1 MQFYK
6 NIQKYLINTAPQS
19 INMREKK
26 LTKKSLGDFQASL
39 SSIIL
44 KKSTN
49 YNALAA
55 ALQEERSGWR

>member
-1 MQFYK
+1 MLFYK

-26 LTKKSLGDFQASL
+26 LTKKSLGDFRVSL
-39 SSIIL
+39 SSIIF

-55 ALQEERSGWR
+55 AL

>member
-1 MQFYK
+1 MLFYK

-19 INMREKK
+19 INMSEKK

>member
-1 MQFYK
+1 MLFYK

-26 LTKKSLGDFQASL
+26 LTKKSLWDFRVSL
-39 SSIIL
+39 SSIIF

-55 ALQEERSGWR
+55 ALQEARSGWR

>member
-26 LTKKSLGDFQASL
+26 LTKKSLGDLQASL

>member
-19 INMREKK
+19 INMSEKK

>member
-1 MQFYK
+1 
-6 NIQKYLINTAPQS
+6 
-19 INMREKK
+19 MREKK